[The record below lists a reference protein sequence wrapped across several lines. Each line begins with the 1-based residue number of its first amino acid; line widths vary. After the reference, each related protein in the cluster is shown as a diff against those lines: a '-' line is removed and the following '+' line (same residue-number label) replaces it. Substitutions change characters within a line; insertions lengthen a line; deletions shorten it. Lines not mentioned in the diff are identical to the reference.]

1 MAAIVRRRG
10 TPFADELCMSHFS
23 VNWQQTFG
31 FTVPIAETIVR
42 GTVVYLVL
50 FAMLVKFRRGAGT
63 VGVGDLLLIVLLAD
77 AAQNA
82 MSNEYKSVS
91 DGIVLVGTLV
101 FWNVF
106 IDWLATKWKW
116 LESTLNQPRCTLI
129 RNGVLI
135 RKSLRTAVLTESE
148 LMAHL
153 REKGIERI
161 DDVKLAQLEGDG
173 KISVIPKDDSKESSK
188 VDDDDDDRGAT

>member
-10 TPFADELCMSHFS
+10 TPFAHELCMNHFS

-31 FTVPIAETIVR
+31 LTVPIAETLVR

-82 MSNEYKSVS
+82 MANEYKSVS
-91 DGIVLVGTLV
+91 DGIVLLSTLV

-116 LESTLNQPRCTLI
+116 LENTLNKPLFTLI
-129 RNGVLI
+129 RDGVL
-135 RKSLRTAVLTESE
+135 LREELRRAVMTQSE

-153 REKGIERI
+153 REKGIENIEEVRI
-161 DDVKLAQLEGDG
+161 AQMEGDG
-173 KISVIPKDDSKESSK
+173 KISVIPKEKDSK
-188 VDDDDDDRGAT
+188 VGDDDDDRGAT